1 MADYV
6 IDLRSDTVTQPT
18 EEMRQAAFEAPVGDD
33 GFGDDPTVDL
43 LERTFAARVGKE
55 AAVFV
60 PSGVMANQIALRI
73 LTRPGESVVT
83 GERNH
88 VVGYELGA
96 AGRNSQVQFHTLP
109 DDQGYLDLDAIAEA
123 MEGEAHHL
131 PAVGAIFIENTHMAS
146 GGRVW
151 PIEQLTA
158 LKSVAKTKPIHLD
171 GARLFNAEVAT
182 GISAAELSRSATTV
196 MACLSKGLSAPIG
209 SLLAG
214 PQSLMEAARIER
226 KRLGGAMRQV
236 GMVAAPGLVALHT
249 MVDRLK
255 NDHRRAGVIREAVA
269 ARFPECAASLEGQVT
284 NIIAFHHP
292 EASGIVAQLESKGIL
307 AGTVAPRVVR
317 LVTHRHIDDE
327 ALVRTQEAIHDL
339 R

>member
-1 MADYV
+1 MGGYI

-18 EEMRQAAFEAPVGDD
+18 EEMRQAAFDALVGDD
-33 GFGDDPTVDL
+33 GFGEDPTVDF
-43 LERTFAARVGKE
+43 LEQTFAARVGKE

-73 LTRPGESVVT
+73 LTQPGESVVT

-109 DDQGYLDLDAIAEA
+109 DDQGYLDFDAIAEA
-123 MEGEAHHL
+123 MNGKDHHL
-131 PAVGAIFIENTHMAS
+131 PTVGAIFIENTHMAS

-151 PIEQLTA
+151 PIDRLRELGSIA
-158 LKSVAKTKPIHLD
+158 KSTPIHLD

-196 MACLSKGLSAPIG
+196 MACLSKGLSAPVG

-214 PQSLMEAARIER
+214 PQSLMKAARIER

-236 GMVAAPGLVALHT
+236 GVIAAPGIVALHT

-255 NDHRRAGVIREAVA
+255 DDHRRAGVIREAVA
-269 ARFPECAASLEGQVT
+269 ARFPECAAFLEGQVT

-292 EASGIVAQLESKGIL
+292 EASGIVTQLGSKGIL
-307 AGTVAPRVVR
+307 AGTVAPSVVR

-327 ALVRTQEAIHDL
+327 AVHRTEEAIRDL